1 MFELPEAKR
10 VRRDELHSPASSPR
24 SSPDPALADLLRA
37 QLASRIDIE
46 LVDAPQPRAIV
57 EPSRDADDAASEDEE
72 LEFRLFAAP
81 ARNAATDGAAAAAAA
96 PQKIRIKSPELE
108 NGDGGF
114 VNPERPN
121 SYYFYGQP
129 NEELRRQLETA
140 AVTGDQVMS
149 WALQKWPGCAL
160 PWKVKTIALDRK
172 AREALGISGGNM
184 TEPATEKRKRKGKK
198 ARIAIRT
205 KLKAKAEAKEAQ
217 AKEKEEK
224 ELAERVKRAKRNRE
238 KKLKKRQRD
247 KLKKAAAGE
256 QDDGHP
262 QNDSSGED
270 GDDVS
275 NTSA

>member
-81 ARNAATDGAAAAAAA
+81 AGNAATDGAAAASA
-96 PQKIRIKSPELE
+96 PQKIRIKSPDLE
-108 NGDGGF
+108 SGDGGF
-114 VNPERPN
+114 INPERPR
-121 SYYFYGQP
+121 SYYFSGEP
-129 NEELRRQLETA
+129 NEELRLQLDAA

-160 PWKVKTIALDRK
+160 PWKVKTTALDRK

-198 ARIAIRT
+198 ARIATRT

-238 KKLKKRQRD
+238 KKLKKRQRN
-247 KLKKAAAGE
+247 KLKRAAAGE
-256 QDDGHP
+256 QDDGQP